1 MFDWRKEFSVE
12 IGSVDAQHQA
22 LFAIAGELYSAM
34 MAGQS
39 KLAMGKILDRL
50 VQYTKMHFAH
60 EERLMQLH
68 GYPGLEAHK
77 AEHQALTAKVLK
89 FQEDFKQGQVNISV
103 QLLQF
108 LRTWLENHIKG
119 SDRRYSPF
127 LKSKAVA

>member
-1 MFDWRKEFSVE
+1 MFEWRKEFSVD
-12 IGSVDAQHQA
+12 IGSVDAQHQN

-39 KLAMGKILDRL
+39 KAAMGKILDRL

-60 EERLMQLH
+60 EERLMQTH

-77 AEHQALTAKVLK
+77 AEHQALTSKVLK
-89 FQEDFKQGQVNISV
+89 FQEEFQQGQVNISV

-108 LRTWLENHIKG
+108 LRNWLEGHIKG

>member
-1 MFDWRKEFSVE
+1 MFEWRKEFSVE
-12 IGSVDAQHQA
+12 IGSVDAQHQT

-39 KLAMGKILDRL
+39 RMAMGKILDRL

-89 FQEDFKQGQVNISV
+89 FQEEFQEGQVNISV

-108 LRTWLENHIKG
+108 LRNWLEGHIKG

-127 LKSKAVA
+127 LKGKAVA

>member
-12 IGSVDAQHQA
+12 IGSVDAQHQT

-39 KLAMGKILDRL
+39 KAIIAKILDRL
-50 VQYTKMHFAH
+50 VRYTQMHFAH
-60 EERLMQLH
+60 EERLLQLH
-68 GYPGLEAHK
+68 SYPALEAHK

-89 FQEDFKQGQVNISV
+89 FQEDFQNGQANISV

-108 LRTWLENHIKG
+108 LRNWLETHIKG
-119 SDRRYSPF
+119 SDRRYAPL
-127 LKSKAVA
+127 LKSKSVA